1 MNIAKKGNIINNLPT
16 IFLVENQINPE
27 RVHIIKE
34 GLSGEGAVIYFMERE
49 LRAVDNFGLNFAV
62 EKANKLN
69 KTLKIYHLF
78 CRFIAPAKQ
87 EFYEN
92 ELEILKTDMK
102 LNNLDFEIIYD
113 ETILS
118 LINKIS
124 PACVVIDFNPIRDMS
139 AFDDVKYKVFEV
151 DSHNIIP
158 ARYVSEKQEYSAF
171 QFRRRVYNNIY
182 GFFTEFKDNYVSHSN
197 AYNVLADFIEN
208 KLDKYAEK
216 KNNPDAEV
224 VSDLSG
230 YINFGFISSQRVALD
245 VYKSETANENKEVF
259 LEELIVRKELADNY
273 CLYNENYKNLKGAP
287 LWALRTLLKHKN
299 DFRPITFS
307 LKELENAQTN
317 DIIWNAAQKE
327 LIKYGKIHGYL
338 RMYWAKMLLYWTES
352 PMDAIDAAIYL
363 NDKYAFDAP
372 SANGY
377 VGILWSIAGL
387 HDRPFR
393 EQSVTGKI
401 RVMSSKSLYKKLKDG
416 EYLKKAGV
424 I

>member
-1 MNIAKKGNIINNLPT
+1 MNITKKGNIINNLPMVFLIEKKVNPARIH
-16 IFLVENQINPE
+16 IFKQ
-27 RVHIIKE
+27 
-34 GLSGEGAVIYFMERE
+34 GLCGEGAVIYFMERE
-49 LRAVDNFGLNFAV
+49 LRLVDNFSLNYAL
-62 EKANKLN
+62 EKAKRLN
-69 KTLKIYHLF
+69 KKLKIYHLF
-78 CRFIAPAKQ
+78 CRFESPAKQ

-102 LNNLDFEIIYD
+102 FNNLDFEIAYD

-118 LINKIS
+118 VINKIS

-139 AFDDVKYKVFEV
+139 DFEKVKYNVFEV

-158 ARYVSEKQEYSAF
+158 ARHISDKQEYSAF
-171 QFRRRVYNNIY
+171 QFRRRVYNNILV
-182 GFFTEFKDNYVSHSN
+182 FLTEFKDKYVSHSN
-197 AYNVLADFIEN
+197 AYNVLSDFLEN
-208 KLDKYAEK
+208 KLDKYAQE
-216 KNNPDAEV
+216 KNNPNADV

-230 YINFGFISSQRVALD
+230 YINFGFISSQRVAME
-245 VYKSETANENKEVF
+245 VYKSETSNENKEVF
-259 LEELIVRKELADNY
+259 LEELIVRKELADNF

-287 LWALRTLLKHKN
+287 LWAVRSLLKHKN
-299 DFRPITFS
+299 DFRPKTFS
-307 LKELENAQTN
+307 LKELENAQTD

-327 LIKYGKIHGYL
+327 LISYGKIHGYI
-338 RMYWAKMLLYWTES
+338 RMYWAKMLLYWSES
-352 PMDAIDAAIYL
+352 PIDAIDAAIYL

-387 HDRPFR
+387 HDRPFQ

-401 RVMSSKSLYKKLKDG
+401 RVMSYKSLYKKLKGG
-416 EYLKKAGV
+416 EYLKKTDA

>member
-1 MNIAKKGNIINNLPT
+1 MNIAKKGNIINNLPL
-16 IFLVENQINPE
+16 IFLVEKNVNSD
-27 RVHIIKE
+27 RVHIFKL
-34 GLSGEGAVIYFMERE
+34 GVSGEGDIIYFMERE
-49 LRAVDNFGLNFAV
+49 LRAVDNFSLNFALK
-62 EKANKLN
+62 KAKRLKKN
-69 KTLKIYHLF
+69 LKIYHF
-78 CRFIAPAKQ
+78 FRRFETHAKQ
-87 EFYEN
+87 EFYET

-102 LNNLDFEIIYD
+102 LNKLDFEIVYD

-124 PACVVIDFNPIRDMS
+124 PACVVIDFNPTRDKS
-139 AFDDVKYKVFEV
+139 AFDEVKYKVFEV

-158 ARYVSEKQEYSAF
+158 ARYISDKQEYSAF
-171 QFRRRVYNNIY
+171 HFRRRVYNNIF
-182 GFFTEFKDNYVSHSN
+182 GFFTEFKDKYISHSN
-197 AYNVLADFIEN
+197 AYNVLANFLEN
-208 KLDKYAEK
+208 KLDKYAQE
-216 KNNPDAEV
+216 KNNPNADV

-230 YINFGFISSQRVALD
+230 YINFGFISSQRVAIE
-245 VYKSETANENKEVF
+245 VYKSEASNENKEVF
-259 LEELIVRKELADNY
+259 LEELIIRKELADNF

-287 LWALRTLLKHKN
+287 LWAVRSLLKHKN
-299 DFRPITFS
+299 DFRPTTYSI
-307 LKELENAQTN
+307 KKLENAQTD

-327 LIKYGKIHGYL
+327 LIYNGKIHGYL

-352 PMDAIDAAIYL
+352 PMDAIDVAIYL
-363 NDKYAFDAP
+363 NDKYALDAP

-401 RVMSSKSLYKKLKDG
+401 RVMSYKTLYKKLKGG
-416 EYLKKAGV
+416 EYLKKTGA